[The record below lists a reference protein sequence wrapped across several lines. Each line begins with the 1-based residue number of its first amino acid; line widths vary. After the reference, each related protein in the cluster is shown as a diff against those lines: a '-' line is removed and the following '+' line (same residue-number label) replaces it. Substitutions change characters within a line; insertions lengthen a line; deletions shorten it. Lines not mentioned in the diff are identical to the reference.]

1 MSIVMNLYYTGEKD
15 NAIKFALEMESSK
28 TADLIRK
35 SKGNLRYEY
44 IVPVNDENT
53 VLLIDEWQS
62 QDALDRHHASPVM
75 ETILKLRKKYNL
87 TVRAQRYT
95 PDNENIS
102 AADKEYIEK

>member
-44 IVPVNDENT
+44 F
-53 VLLIDEWQS
+53 VL
-62 QDALDRHHASPVM
+62 
-75 ETILKLRKKYNL
+75 
-87 TVRAQRYT
+87 
-95 PDNENIS
+95 
-102 AADKEYIEK
+102 